1 MLNKSMIYRLK
12 EISLYDREK
21 KIFYQRF
28 RHQYGNLSNKGQS

>member
-1 MLNKSMIYRLK
+1 MLNKSVIYRLK
-12 EISLYDREK
+12 EILYDREK